1 MPSAQKI
8 ESMLSGLSEQDRL
21 LIAHVVEQCAQ
32 LFQRSSSCVEG
43 RNGHLSLFHHGHHRL
58 MSRKLEALT
67 VVHNFMKV
75 RPDGTTAAE
84 RFFGHEPRDAFE
96 WLVEHMPLPARPSKS
111 RPKAAS

>member
-1 MPSAQKI
+1 MEGASGFILVELYAEDRSSATWTEK
-8 ESMLSGLSEQDRL
+8 
-21 LIAHVVEQCAQ
+21 QCAQ